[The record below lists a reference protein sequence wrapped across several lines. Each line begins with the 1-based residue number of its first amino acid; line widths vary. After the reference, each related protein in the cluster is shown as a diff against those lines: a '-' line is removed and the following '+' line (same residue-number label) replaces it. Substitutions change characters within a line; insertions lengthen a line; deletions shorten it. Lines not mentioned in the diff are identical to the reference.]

1 MALNLATIKSKTEES
16 RGTVPKEEIESEIFK
31 EPSPATGNSSL
42 ITINKIAAEKFM
54 LAIEE
59 CVGDIEE
66 QKALVDRLVQSKN
79 KELQGFQSETI
90 EKFNTLID
98 ATRDLSEKIK
108 ATESYEN
115 YLQEQVK
122 NADLSKQVAML
133 ETQLQKEKAEFSSFL
148 IKTDSFL
155 SMKVGELS
163 EKVSEL
169 KSADEVIETNIQK
182 FKDELKAESTK
193 YTANAERTIEEAADS
208 FVKGAGNQYESLK
221 ADCNAMLK
229 SYTEKCQQHL
239 DTIKKQSI
247 DFLKQCEAE
256 NKKLIEKVP
265 AVANAKFSKKDVII
279 YTLAGVSIASLLV
292 QMFV

>member
-42 ITINKIAAEKFM
+42 ITISKIAAEKFM

-79 KELQGFQSETI
+79 EELQGFQSETI

-193 YTANAERTIEEAADS
+193 YTANADRTIEEAADS

>member
-79 KELQGFQSETI
+79 EELQGFQSETI

>member
-31 EPSPATGNSSL
+31 ESSPATGNSSL
-42 ITINKIAAEKFM
+42 ITISKIAAEKFM

-79 KELQGFQSETI
+79 EELQGFQSETI

-98 ATRDLSEKIK
+98 STRDLSEKIK

>member
-42 ITINKIAAEKFM
+42 ITISKISAEKFM

-79 KELQGFQSETI
+79 EELQGFQSETI

-169 KSADEVIETNIQK
+169 KSADEVIETNIQR

-193 YTANAERTIEEAADS
+193 YRADAERTIEEAADS

-221 ADCNAMLK
+221 ADCNEMLK

>member
-31 EPSPATGNSSL
+31 DPSPATGNSSL
-42 ITINKIAAEKFM
+42 ITISKIAAEKFM

-79 KELQGFQSETI
+79 EELQGFQSETI
-90 EKFNTLID
+90 EKFNALID

-169 KSADEVIETNIQK
+169 KSADEVIETNIQR

>member
-42 ITINKIAAEKFM
+42 ITISKIAAEKFM

-79 KELQGFQSETI
+79 EELQGFQSETI

-169 KSADEVIETNIQK
+169 KSADEVIETNIQR

-193 YTANAERTIEEAADS
+193 YRADAERTIEEAADS

-221 ADCNAMLK
+221 ADCNEMLK

>member
-31 EPSPATGNSSL
+31 ETSPATGNSSL
-42 ITINKIAAEKFM
+42 ITISKIAAEKFM

-79 KELQGFQSETI
+79 EELQGFQSETI
-90 EKFNTLID
+90 EKFNTLIE